1 MPPRRRKRLDPA
13 SFELPVERLRAGAY
27 TDRPGLRMREL
38 LRAGGERAAPRV
50 KVQLSSARAGIVG
63 GTDEAIALLR
73 LCADDWAALS
83 VHSLYDG
90 DRVDASETMMTIEGP
105 YDLFAHLEPL
115 VAGVLARRTR
125 VSTVTRQLAE
135 AARPKQLVV
144 STARHDH
151 WSMQPGDIHA
161 IGIGGGYAA
170 SEDMALGGR
179 AGPRV
184 AMMPHA
190 LIAATGGDT
199 VAAARRCAEQVTE
212 GMELI
217 VPVDYGNDATRTAV
231 EVARALV
238 GRLWGVR
245 LATSEYLVDRSIV
258 PQMGAFPPT
267 GVNPQLVWNV
277 RNALDAE
284 GLGEV
289 RILASGQF
297 TVERIRQFEEEGV
310 PVDAYGVGAALLV
323 GRFGVAADVVEV
335 EGKPEARAGREYRA
349 NAKMERVK

>member
-13 SFELPVERLRAGAY
+13 SFDLPVEKLRAGAF
-27 TDRPGLRMREL
+27 TDRPSLRTREL
-38 LRAGGERAAPRV
+38 LQAEGQAPRV
-50 KVQLSSARAGIVG
+50 MVQLSSAGAGIVG

-73 LCADDWAALS
+73 LGCDDWSALV

-90 DRVDASETMMTIEGP
+90 DRVDASETMMTIEGR
-105 YDLFAHLEPL
+105 YDQFAHLEPL

-125 VSTVTRQLAE
+125 VSSMTRRLAD

-144 STARHDH
+144 TIARHDH
-151 WSMQPGDIHA
+151 WTLQAGDTHA
-161 IGIGGGYAA
+161 IAIGGGFAA
-170 SEDMALGGR
+170 AEDMALTGR

-190 LIAATGGDT
+190 LIAATAGDT
-199 VAAARRCAEQVTE
+199 VAAARRFAAHVGEATE
-212 GMELI
+212 II
-217 VPVDYGNDATRTAV
+217 VPVDYANDATRTAV
-231 EVARALV
+231 EVARALP

-258 PQMGAFPPT
+258 PLMGAFPPT

-297 TVERIRQFEEEGV
+297 TVERIRHFEEEGV
-310 PVDAYGVGAALLV
+310 PVDAYGVGAALLG

-335 EGKPEARAGREYRA
+335 DGKAEGRAGRELRP